1 MDANEKIHYFLNN
14 VFDSYEECLDFYL
27 KNICDFLLKTDP
39 EKIVSVKD
47 KLYKGISDYSKQHSK
62 VYEQSLKFYTRNEL
76 NDKDS
81 WICQSVSRDRI
92 VNQHTSGST
101 TGVPFNYCSDKK
113 SFDIIQRNAEFDLIL
128 KEYDLYEKPLKILN
142 LFKHP
147 YNPKPTDFVL
157 ETHNHS
163 KHKFHNYGAKDVV
176 TFFVNWDEYIEN
188 SEKWHDQFLEF
199 LSNHYFDIVLCSGPV
214 INILTRHIKKN
225 NFIHKFAY
233 LLSHT
238 TEFPRTS
245 DFEYLKNNGNIDYY
259 CDHMRCWDGG
269 ASFFTCKFGTYHL
282 NDNLAW
288 VTQGPDNKMISTDY
302 FNIVAPFV
310 NYWNGDLC
318 EIENEYKLCECGRW
332 YRPFKMLQNRPFALK
347 GPTKLTEIREKIATL
362 EFKSS
367 IDQVQ
372 FENLT
377 ANVYLNNKLDE
388 GCIDILKNILSDY
401 EVKIYD

>member
-1 MDANEKIHYFLNN
+1 MKRNLEYFLNN
-14 VFDSYEECLDFYL
+14 DFDSYEECLDFYL
-27 KNICDFLLKTDP
+27 TNICDNLLRTNPEAITD
-39 EKIVSVKD
+39 VKN
-47 KLYKGISDYSKQHSK
+47 KLYDGISEYAKNYSAIYAKQ
-62 VYEQSLKFYTRNEL
+62 YQFYTRNEL
-76 NDKDS
+76 NNKDL
-81 WICQSVSRDRI
+81 WISTYIPKDR
-92 VNQHTSGST
+92 VTTQNTSGST
-101 TGVPFNYCSDKK
+101 TGEPFSYYNDRKN
-113 SFDIIQRNAEFDLIL
+113 FVNVQRNAEFDLIL
-128 KEYDLYEKPLKILN
+128 KEYDLFEKPLKILN

-147 YNPKPTDFVL
+147 YNPKPTDFFL

-163 KHKFHNYGAKDVV
+163 NHPFHCYMGKETN

-188 SEKWHDQFLEF
+188 SEKWHNQFLEF
-199 LSNHYFDIVLCSGPV
+199 LSHHYFDIVLCSGPV

-225 NFIHKFAY
+225 NFVHKFAY

-238 TEFPRTS
+238 TEFPRIG
-245 DFEYLKNNGNIDYY
+245 DFEYLKNNGNTDYY

-282 NDNLAW
+282 NDNLSW
-288 VTQGPDNKMISTDY
+288 VHQGPDKKMISTDY

-318 EIENEYKLCECGRW
+318 EIKDEYQLCACGRW

-347 GPTKLTEIREKIATL
+347 GPTKLTEIREKIREL
-362 EFKSS
+362 EFKSD

-377 ANVYLNNKLDE
+377 ANVYLKNRLDENCINKLKE
-388 GCIDILKNILSDY
+388 ILNDY
-401 EVKIYD
+401 EVKIYE